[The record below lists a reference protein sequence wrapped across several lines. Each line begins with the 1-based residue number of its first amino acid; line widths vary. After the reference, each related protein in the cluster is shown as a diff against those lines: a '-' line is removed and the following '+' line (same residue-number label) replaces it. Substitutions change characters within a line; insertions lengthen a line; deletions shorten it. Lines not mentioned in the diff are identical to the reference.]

1 MGSSSKFCRRL
12 NGVKPALVMVVVQ
25 TVFAGMNVFYKL
37 AMNDGMNMM
46 ILVAYRS
53 LFATAFVLPLAFF
66 FERKIIPKLTW
77 TILFQAFLCGL
88 FGNTLAQNFYV
99 ASMHLTSASFTAAM
113 ANLIPAITFIMAIV
127 CGFEVLGFANVAGKA
142 KVLGTL
148 IGIGGAMLLTFYKGV
163 EIPMWS
169 THALHIHHEEHQ
181 AHMSTS
187 GKRVLG
193 SLLAVGSCLCYA
205 TWLMVQV
212 NFDKFF
218 LDMPKLPLTNIE
230 VSLLFIIL
238 EQTKMSEKIQ
248 CYYSSTALMCGMGSI
263 QAVGFALC
271 MERDWAQWK
280 LGWNIRLLASAYSGI
295 LASGLMVTLIA
306 WCVHERGA
314 LFVSIFNP
322 LMLVLVSVAG
332 SILLDEKLHL
342 GSVLGAVLIVIGL
355 YLVLWGK
362 AKELKN
368 MSKLMPSKSSRKSET
383 IQVII
388 TSSANIDETSGGNSN
403 TVMTKNTINT
413 SDEIQQSIADEN
425 RNSDTTNASSNTNDK
440 QVINPSIIT
449 VAC

>member
-1 MGSSSKFCRRL
+1 MGYSSKFCRRL

-25 TVFAGMNVFYKL
+25 IVFAGMNVFYKL

-77 TILFQAFLCGL
+77 TIVFQAFLCGL

-113 ANLIPAITFIMAIV
+113 ANLIPAMTFIMAIL
-127 CGFEVLGFANVAGKA
+127 CGFEVLGFGNVAGKA

-148 IGIGGAMLLTFYKGV
+148 IGISGAMLLTFYKGV

-169 THALHIHHEEHQ
+169 THALHIHHDDHGGQ
-181 AHMSTS
+181 VSTS

-205 TWLMVQV
+205 TWLMV
-212 NFDKFF
+212 
-218 LDMPKLPLTNIE
+218 
-230 VSLLFIIL
+230 
-238 EQTKMSEKIQ
+238 QTKMSEKIQ

-271 MERDWAQWK
+271 MERDWTQWQ

-314 LFVSIFNP
+314 LFVSVFNP
-322 LMLVLVSVAG
+322 LMLVLVAIAG

-342 GSVLGAVLIVIGL
+342 GSVLGAILIVIGL
-355 YLVLWGK
+355 YFVLWGK

-368 MSKLMPSKSSRKSET
+368 MSKLVTSKSSRKSEI
-383 IQVII
+383 IQVIV
-388 TSSANIDETSGGNSN
+388 TSSANETTVGNSN
-403 TVMTKNTINT
+403 TVMTRSIIP
-413 SDEIQQSIADEN
+413 SDEIQQSMGEN
-425 RNSDTTNASSNTNDK
+425 SNNTTNSSSNTNDRLE
-440 QVINPSIIT
+440 VNPSIIT
-449 VAC
+449 IAC

>member
-1 MGSSSKFCRRL
+1 MGYSSRFCRRL

-25 TVFAGMNVFYKL
+25 IVFAGMNVFYKL

-77 TILFQAFLCGL
+77 TIVFQAFLCGL

-113 ANLIPAITFIMAIV
+113 ANLIPAMTFIMAIL
-127 CGFEVLGFANVAGKA
+127 CGFEVLGFGNVAGKA

-148 IGIGGAMLLTFYKGV
+148 IGISGAMLLTFYKGV

-169 THALHIHHEEHQ
+169 THALHIHHDDHGGQ
-181 AHMSTS
+181 VSTS

-205 TWLMVQV
+205 TWLMV
-212 NFDKFF
+212 
-218 LDMPKLPLTNIE
+218 
-230 VSLLFIIL
+230 
-238 EQTKMSEKIQ
+238 QTKMSEKIQ

-271 MERDWAQWK
+271 MERDWTQWK
-280 LGWNIRLLASAYSGI
+280 IGWNIRLLASAYSGI

-314 LFVSIFNP
+314 LFVSVFNP
-322 LMLVLVSVAG
+322 LMLVLVAIAG

-342 GSVLGAVLIVIGL
+342 GSVLGAILIVIGL
-355 YLVLWGK
+355 YFVLWGK

-368 MSKLMPSKSSRKSET
+368 MLKLVPSKSSRKSEI
-383 IQVII
+383 IQVIV
-388 TSSANIDETSGGNSN
+388 TSSANVTTAGNSN
-403 TVMTKNTINT
+403 TVMTRSST
-413 SDEIQQSIADEN
+413 SDEIPQSIAEEN
-425 RNSDTTNASSNTNDK
+425 SSSTTDSSSNTNDRLE
-440 QVINPSIIT
+440 VNPSIIT
-449 VAC
+449 IAC

>member
-1 MGSSSKFCRRL
+1 MGYSSKFCRRL

-25 TVFAGMNVFYKL
+25 IVFAGMNVFYKL

-77 TILFQAFLCGL
+77 TIVFQAFLCGL

-113 ANLIPAITFIMAIV
+113 ANLIPAMTFIMAIL
-127 CGFEVLGFANVAGKA
+127 CGFEVLGFGNVAGKA

-148 IGIGGAMLLTFYKGV
+148 IGISGAMLLTFYKGV

-169 THALHIHHEEHQ
+169 THALHIHHDDHGGQ
-181 AHMSTS
+181 VSTS

-205 TWLMVQV
+205 TWLMV
-212 NFDKFF
+212 
-218 LDMPKLPLTNIE
+218 
-230 VSLLFIIL
+230 
-238 EQTKMSEKIQ
+238 QTKMSEKIQ

-271 MERDWAQWK
+271 MERDWTQWQ

-314 LFVSIFNP
+314 LFVSVFNP
-322 LMLVLVSVAG
+322 LMLVLVAIAG

-342 GSVLGAVLIVIGL
+342 GS
-355 YLVLWGK
+355 
-362 AKELKN
+362 
-368 MSKLMPSKSSRKSET
+368 
-383 IQVII
+383 
-388 TSSANIDETSGGNSN
+388 
-403 TVMTKNTINT
+403 
-413 SDEIQQSIADEN
+413 
-425 RNSDTTNASSNTNDK
+425 
-440 QVINPSIIT
+440 
-449 VAC
+449 

>member
-1 MGSSSKFCRRL
+1 MGYSTKFCRRL

-25 TVFAGMNVFYKL
+25 IVFAGMNVFYKL

-77 TILFQAFLCGL
+77 TIVFQAFLCGL

-127 CGFEVLGFANVAGKA
+127 CGFEVLGFGNVAGKA

-148 IGIGGAMLLTFYKGV
+148 IGISGAMLLTFYKGV

-169 THALHIHHEEHQ
+169 THALHIHHDDHGGQ
-181 AHMSTS
+181 VSTS

-205 TWLMVQV
+205 TWLMV
-212 NFDKFF
+212 
-218 LDMPKLPLTNIE
+218 
-230 VSLLFIIL
+230 
-238 EQTKMSEKIQ
+238 QTKMSEKIQ

-271 MERDWAQWK
+271 MERDWTQWQ

-314 LFVSIFNP
+314 LFVSVFNP
-322 LMLVLVSVAG
+322 LMLVLVAIAG

-342 GSVLGAVLIVIGL
+342 GSVLGAILIVIGL
-355 YLVLWGK
+355 YFVLWGK

-368 MSKLMPSKSSRKSET
+368 MSKLVPSKSSRRSEI
-383 IQVII
+383 IQVIV
-388 TSSANIDETSGGNSN
+388 TSSANETTSGNSN
-403 TVMTKNTINT
+403 TVITRSITP
-413 SDEIQQSIADEN
+413 DEIPQSIAEEDS
-425 RNSDTTNASSNTNDK
+425 NSTTNASSNTNDRLE
-440 QVINPSIIT
+440 VNPSIIT